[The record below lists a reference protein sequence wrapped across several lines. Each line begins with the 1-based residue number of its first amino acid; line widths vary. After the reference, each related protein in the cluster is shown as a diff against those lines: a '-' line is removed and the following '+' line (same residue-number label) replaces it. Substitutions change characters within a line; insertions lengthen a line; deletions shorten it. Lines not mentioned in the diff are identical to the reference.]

1 MVIVIR
7 RNTYENIRSTDMP
20 RNNKSNVESKNG
32 HVVNSIQNDTFK
44 IYSVGKK
51 VFDYKI
57 RGKSHHMRNI

>member
-32 HVVNSIQNDTFK
+32 HVVNGIQNDTLK
-44 IYSVGKK
+44 IYSVDKK

-57 RGKSHHMRNI
+57 RGISHKMRNI